1 MKHLNV
7 TIIGLG
13 YVGLPLA
20 IAFSKKFN
28 VIGFDINEQRISDL
42 KSGVDVFNDQNV
54 INLNKNKK
62 LKLTSSYKDII
73 GSDYFIVTVPTPVDK
88 KNKPDLKSLI
98 SSSKIVGKSLKKG
111 SIVIYESTVYP
122 TCTEEVCVP
131 VLERYSGYK
140 LNKNFYCGYSPERI
154 NVGDAKHSLEK
165 IVKVVSGSNLKT
177 TNKIYKLYKNII
189 RAGVFKASSIKVAE
203 AAKVIENTQRDLN
216 IALLNE
222 LSIIFNKLN
231 INTNDV
237 VEAASTKWNFVKY
250 KPGLVGGHC
259 VGVDPFYLTYKARKI
274 GYTPKVILAGRDI
287 NEKMPKFV
295 VQKTISLMK
304 KKKINIKESRL
315 LILGFS
321 FKENCSDP
329 RNSKVKDIVKSFLK
343 KKISI
348 KIYDPIV
355 YKNFIEKK
363 YVEHFTDKISNFT
376 NYFDAIILAV
386 PHKIFLQNYKKV
398 FKKILKK
405 KNIIFDVM
413 AALQKNYPTATL

>member
-1 MKHLNV
+1 M
-7 TIIGLG
+7 
-13 YVGLPLA
+13 
-20 IAFSKKFN
+20 
-28 VIGFDINEQRISDL
+28 
-42 KSGVDVFNDQNV
+42 
-54 INLNKNKK
+54 
-62 LKLTSSYKDII
+62 
-73 GSDYFIVTVPTPVDK
+73 
-88 KNKPDLKSLI
+88 
-98 SSSKIVGKSLKKG
+98 
-111 SIVIYESTVYP
+111 
-122 TCTEEVCVP
+122 
-131 VLERYSGYK
+131 
-140 LNKNFYCGYSPERI
+140 
-154 NVGDAKHSLEK
+154 EK
-165 IVKVVSGSNLKT
+165 IVKVVSGSNLKA

-237 VEAASTKWNFVKY
+237 VETASTKWNFVKY

-287 NEKMPKFV
+287 NEKMSKFV

-355 YKNFIEKK
+355 YKNFLEKK
-363 YVEHFTDKISNFT
+363 YVKHFTDKISNFT
-376 NYFDAIILAV
+376 NYFDAIILTV

-405 KNIIFDVM
+405 KNIIFDVKS
-413 AALQKNYPTATL
+413 ALQRNYPTATL

>member
-7 TIIGLG
+7 AIIGLG

-28 VIGFDINEQRISDL
+28 AIGFDINEQRISDL

-88 KNKPDLKSLI
+88 KNKPDLKSLVN
-98 SSSKIVGKSLKKG
+98 SSKIVGKSLKKG

-131 VLERYSGYK
+131 VLEKYSGYK

-154 NVGDAKHSLEK
+154 NVGDTKHRLEK
-165 IVKVVSGSNLKT
+165 IVKVVSGSNLKA

-237 VEAASTKWNFVKY
+237 VETASTKWNFVKY

-287 NEKMPKFV
+287 NEKMSKFV

-355 YKNFIEKK
+355 YKNFLEKK
-363 YVEHFTDKISNFT
+363 YVKHFTDKISNFT
-376 NYFDAIILAV
+376 NYFDAIILTV

-405 KNIIFDVM
+405 KNIIFDVKS
-413 AALQKNYPTATL
+413 ALQRNYPTATL